1 MGTENKIYEYKV
13 IIEAYI
19 VFDSDDIPEN
29 MTPDEYAE
37 QQYIDFEMQIDSH
50 EIVEL

>member
-1 MGTENKIYEYKV
+1 MKTEIKTYEYKV
-13 IIEAYI
+13 TIEAYI
-19 VFDSDDIPEN
+19 VFDSDWIPEG

-37 QQYIDFEMQIDSH
+37 QQYIDFEVQIDSH